1 MSQTAESPVF
11 DAAASAGAFAADAG
25 GTADSA
31 AASASAVVAT
41 AAADA
46 TCSSAPS
53 GQAAP
58 AKVGVIGAMDVE
70 VETLVAAMPDARA
83 VQHAGITFHE
93 GTFGSTPVVV
103 VQCAVGMVNAA
114 LCAQTLVDVFG
125 VTHVVNTGVGGSLDA
140 TLDIGDV
147 LVARDAVN
155 HLMDVCNLGYAEG
168 QTPGMD
174 TLAFPCDEV
183 LGAALAA
190 AARAEGA
197 VVHTGRVASGDRFVR
212 DATEKERIARTFG
225 AACCEMEGA
234 AVAQTCY
241 RNSVP
246 CAVVR
251 AISDKADGSDAVD
264 YPVFEARAAALCAA
278 IVARTLR
285 EWE

>member
-1 MSQTAESPVF
+1 MSQTVDFPISTN
-11 DAAASAGAFAADAG
+11 AASVDEAIFAN
-25 GTADSA
+25 
-31 AASASAVVAT
+31 
-41 AAADA
+41 AADA
-46 TCSSAPS
+46 TSAGLDS
-53 GQAAP
+53 RQQSAP

-70 VETLVAAMPDARA
+70 VETLVAAMSDARA
-83 VQHAGITFHE
+83 VEHAGMAFYE
-93 GTFGSTPVVV
+93 GTLGGTRAVV

-114 LCAQTLVDVFG
+114 LCTQALIDVFG

-140 TLDIGDV
+140 ALNIGDV

-174 TLAFPCDEV
+174 TLAFPCDETLV
-183 LGAALAA
+183 ERIAA
-190 AARAEGA
+190 AARAENA
-197 VVHTGRVASGDRFVR
+197 TVRAGRAASGDRFVR
-212 DATEKERIARTFG
+212 DAAEKERIARAFG

-241 RNSVP
+241 RNGVP

-264 YPVFEARAAALCAA
+264 YPVFEAQAAKLCAA
-278 IVARTLR
+278 IVARMAR